1 MLLFLPIA
9 VDTTSVEDQIVDNN
23 ANLHSSPLQDV
34 AENMA
39 EIRREDEL
47 EKLKLMKAM
56 KEMKSKPTIKKPPK
70 K

>member
-1 MLLFLPIA
+1 M
-9 VDTTSVEDQIVDNN
+9 DNN
-23 ANLHSSPLQDV
+23 ANLHSSPIQDV
-34 AENMA
+34 AERMT
-39 EIRREDEL
+39 EIRREEEL

>member
-23 ANLHSSPLQDV
+23 ANLHSSPLRDV

-39 EIRREDEL
+39 EIRREEEL
-47 EKLKLMKAM
+47 EKLNLMKAM
-56 KEMKSKPTIKKPPK
+56 KDMKSKPTVKKPPK

>member
-1 MLLFLPIA
+1 MLFSLPIA
-9 VDTTSVEDQIVDNN
+9 VDITSVEDQIVDNN
-23 ANLHSSPLQDV
+23 ANLHSSPIQDV
-34 AENMA
+34 TERMT
-39 EIRREDEL
+39 EIRREEEL

>member
-9 VDTTSVEDQIVDNN
+9 VDATSVEDQIVDNN

-39 EIRREDEL
+39 EIRLEEEL

-56 KEMKSKPTIKKPPK
+56 KEMKSKPTVKKPPK